1 MKIEL
6 KNAIG
11 RLILLCSLPNI
22 KVARINPCTPLQK
35 GLRSYKPST
44 LGVTKGNHELTPTT
58 SFLNYHLKQ
67 KKIKS

>member
-11 RLILLCSLPNI
+11 RLIPLCSLPNI

-35 GLRSYKPST
+35 GLRTNP
-44 LGVTKGNHELTPTT
+44 LPLELQKEIMSSPLPPHSLITT
-58 SFLNYHLKQ
+58 
-67 KKIKS
+67 